1 MTTGRSCKWR
11 GVSGESVTFDIH
23 PMGGDFPD
31 APGSYIFA
39 KESPIGWNAVYVGET
54 FNLREQLTSLYAH
67 PKYECALRRGMTH
80 IHIHVN
86 NRGADDRK
94 REEFDIIARYR
105 PECNTSP
112 QRLER
117 RTA

>member
-1 MTTGRSCKWR
+1 MTTVRLCRWR

-23 PMGGDFPD
+23 PLGGDFPD
-31 APGSYIFA
+31 APGSCIFA
-39 KESPIGWNAVYVGET
+39 RESPVGWHAVYIEET
-54 FNLREQLTSLYAH
+54 FNLRDRLTPLYAH

-94 REEFDIIARYR
+94 REEFDIEARYR

-112 QRLER
+112 QGLER

>member
-39 KESPIGWNAVYVGET
+39 KESPIGWRAVYVGET
-54 FNLREQLTSLYAH
+54 FNLRDQLTPCMFILS
-67 PKYECALRRGMTH
+67 
-80 IHIHVN
+80 
-86 NRGADDRK
+86 
-94 REEFDIIARYR
+94 
-105 PECNTSP
+105 TSAP
-112 QRLER
+112 CGVV
-117 RTA
+117 